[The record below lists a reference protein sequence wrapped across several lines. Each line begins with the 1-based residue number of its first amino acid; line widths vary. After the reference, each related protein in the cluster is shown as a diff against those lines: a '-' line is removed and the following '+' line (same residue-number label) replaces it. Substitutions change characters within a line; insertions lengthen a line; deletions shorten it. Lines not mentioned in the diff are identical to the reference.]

1 MNDFFN
7 LFYKI
12 CKKVIT
18 LCCLKFIMAMI
29 KIIDVSWKTS
39 YVNNSTHI
47 VQGGLPMYVATRAL
61 YSMKPPTV
69 FVPPCIKD
77 DVEKLF
83 DIHRSMTH
91 DELKVD
97 LIPLDIGLYFF
108 LQFQYSTIKF
118 FVFLFIFFP
127 LMRFHIR

>member
-1 MNDFFN
+1 
-7 LFYKI
+7 
-12 CKKVIT
+12 
-18 LCCLKFIMAMI
+18 
-29 KIIDVSWKTS
+29 
-39 YVNNSTHI
+39 
-47 VQGGLPMYVATRAL
+47 MYVATRAL